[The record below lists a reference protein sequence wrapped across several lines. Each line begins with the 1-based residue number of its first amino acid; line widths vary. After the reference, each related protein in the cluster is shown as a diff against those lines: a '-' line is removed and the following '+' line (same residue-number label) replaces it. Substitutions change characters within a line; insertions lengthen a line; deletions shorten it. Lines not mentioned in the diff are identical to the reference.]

1 MNFAYLKLAAIASA
15 AVVFAVPAA
24 AALPPGGFDGSFE
37 SGLFGWTSTGD
48 VALSMS
54 GPVAPSHGLAYVLLT
69 GASKTFQDDFP
80 AAAGAFNF
88 SGAAAADVALLE
100 PLLGVAPGGLDP
112 DPVNFVSAFEGS
124 IIQRSLVVQAGST
137 LSFDWNFLTNESG
150 PAPLPDYAFVSING
164 NLTRLADTGSV
175 LQPSSFFTLE
185 TGYKTTSIVFASDA
199 TVVLGLGVV
208 DVSDFT
214 VTSALAID
222 NILITPVPEPQA
234 YALLLVGLAT
244 LGALVRKRRR

>member
-1 MNFAYLKLAAIASA
+1 MNSMHFGFA
-15 AVVFAVPAA
+15 AVAAAALTFTVPAA
-24 AALPPGGFDGSFE
+24 AIAPLGGFDGSFE
-37 SGLFGWTSTGD
+37 TGLAGWTSTGD
-48 VALSMS
+48 VSLRSL
-54 GPVAPSHGLAYVLLT
+54 GPAAPSQGFLYVLLT
-69 GASKTFQDDFP
+69 SASKTSQDDFP
-80 AAAGAFNF
+80 VAAGVFNF
-88 SGAAAADVALLE
+88 SGTAAADVAVLQLQ
-100 PLLGVAPGGLDP
+100 LGVAPGALDP
-112 DPVNFVSAFEGS
+112 DPVNFVSALEGS

-164 NLTRLADTGSV
+164 NLTRLADTASV
-175 LQPSSFFTLE
+175 LQPSSFFTLA
-185 TGYKTTSIVFASDA
+185 TGYQTTSIVFASDA
-199 TVVLGLGVV
+199 TVVLGFGVV

-222 NILITPVPEPQA
+222 NIQITPVPEPQT